1 MSATASTPT
10 PALQRR
16 HEVFARHV
24 AAGRSLAEA
33 ARLSGYAW
41 NSARQTGSR
50 LMQDGCVA
58 ARVVE
63 LAAEEDRRRRE
74 EADEL
79 VAVLKRVLFEAV
91 DKQNYSAALRA
102 ADQIAR
108 FRGLLPPAPKAGRH
122 AGAGIT
128 GTIAA
133 ALAEAEDEDDGALPA
148 DPDAPG
154 LVGFDPPMPPA
165 AIAPVEPMR
174 NLKEE
179 ARKRHAAAVE
189 RNSRCL
195 KLILGRH
202 KDNKELKAR
211 IESSDDAH
219 LFFDADYRLLPP
231 DQWPGADTAPAPRA

>member
-1 MSATASTPT
+1 MSTAATTPT

-41 NSARQTGSR
+41 ASARQTGSR
-50 LMQDGCVA
+50 LMQDGCIA
-58 ARVVE
+58 ARVVQ

-79 VAVLKRVLFEAV
+79 VAVLKRVMLEAV

-128 GTIAA
+128 SAVA
-133 ALAEAEDEDDGALPA
+133 SALAEDEDDGALPA

-165 AIAPVEPMR
+165 GIAPVEPMR

-202 KDNKELKAR
+202 KDNKDLKAR

-231 DQWPGADTAPAPRA
+231 DQWPAADTAPVSRA